1 MGSGVGFPDG
11 MMAEGAKVGVVV
23 GALVVVACD
32 GAPDGV
38 ALGTAVLLLR
48 SVRRSSSFV
57 VIPGACRRLRKSSLE
72 R

>member
-1 MGSGVGFPDG
+1 

-48 SVRRSSSFV
+48 W
-57 VIPGACRRLRKSSLE
+57 
-72 R
+72 